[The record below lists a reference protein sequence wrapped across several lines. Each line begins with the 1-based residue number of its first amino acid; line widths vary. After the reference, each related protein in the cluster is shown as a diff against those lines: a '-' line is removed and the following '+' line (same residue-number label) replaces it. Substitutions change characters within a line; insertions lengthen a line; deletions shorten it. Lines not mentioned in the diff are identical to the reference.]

1 MKDRSGKERRQQSN
15 PLHKAISRRRFLR
28 DMGVVAAGMLAAG
41 CRPGRLVEAPEPTS
55 TVAPTVRPSPASTVT
70 PTVTSRS
77 TSTIAPTATATPNS
91 TSTLAP
97 TATAKPSA
105 TSTGAPTVTPRP
117 APTTAPTVAP
127 ASVPTNTPGSSPS
140 LARVAIARTPSYDRQ
155 VVRQQVQALLDG
167 LGGVSDVVRPGARVA
182 IKVNLTGGTSYQLA
196 GVPAIESFV
205 THPEVVRALGE
216 LLRDA
221 GARELFIVEAVYEW
235 DSYRLWGYEE
245 MAKGINATLIDLNAP
260 QPYGDFA
267 SVPVGNNRLIYES
280 FVFNHILEEI
290 DAFVSVS
297 KLKCHRECGVTH
309 SMKNLI
315 GLVPVARYRLNREDF
330 SRSSFHGVNNESKTR
345 LPRIIL
351 DLNRARPIHLSLVD
365 GIKSTEGGEGPWQPS
380 IAPVK
385 PGVLIAGKNPVATD
399 AVATAVMGFDPTSE
413 YPAAPFLRADNHLNL
428 AHGLGLG
435 TNRLNEIK
443 VVGTSIDDVRVQ
455 FKPA

>member
-1 MKDRSGKERRQQSN
+1 M
-15 PLHKAISRRRFLR
+15 
-28 DMGVVAAGMLAAG
+28 
-41 CRPGRLVEAPEPTS
+41 
-55 TVAPTVRPSPASTVT
+55 
-70 PTVTSRS
+70 
-77 TSTIAPTATATPNS
+77 
-91 TSTLAP
+91 
-97 TATAKPSA
+97 
-105 TSTGAPTVTPRP
+105 
-117 APTTAPTVAP
+117 
-127 ASVPTNTPGSSPS
+127 PTNTPGSSPS
-140 LARVAIARTPSYDRQ
+140 LARVAIARTTSYDRQ
-155 VVRQQVQALLDG
+155 AVRQQVEALLDG
-167 LGGVSDVVRPGARVA
+167 LGGVSDVIRPGARVA

-245 MAKGINATLIDLNAP
+245 MAKGINATLIDLNAA

-267 SVPVGNNRLIYES
+267 SAPVGKNWLIYES
-280 FVFNHILEEI
+280 LVFNHILEEI

-315 GLVPVARYRLNREDF
+315 GLVPFARYRLSRQDS

-345 LPRIIL
+345 LPRIVL
-351 DLNRARPIHLSLVD
+351 DLNRARPIHLSLID
-365 GIKSTEGGEGPWQPS
+365 GIKSTEGGEGPWQSS

-428 AHGLGLG
+428 AHDLGLG
-435 TNRLNEIK
+435 PNRLKEIK
-443 VVGTSIDDVRVQ
+443 VVGTSIDDVRTK